1 MPGLGAVSEL
11 SFLVLTQYDRPAA
24 RGVFGRGPGGA
35 APPAAPGPARVT
47 CLRASNHRSSMTPVS
62 DPQLSD
68 RHAENTAENVN
79 VIKNHDRGA
88 CTVYTNTSDPVVV
101 F

>member
-24 RGVFGRGPGGA
+24 RGVFGRA
-35 APPAAPGPARVT
+35 APRRPPPPPPV
-47 CLRASNHRSSMTPVS
+47 LRASNHRSSMTPVS

>member
-24 RGVFGRGPGGA
+24 RGVFGRA
-35 APPAAPGPARVT
+35 APPRRAPPI
-47 CLRASNHRSSMTPVS
+47 RASRPSKFDDTSLS

-88 CTVYTNTSDPVVV
+88 CTVYRNTSDPVVV